1 MLPMNV
7 PALRVDSLAWYQD
20 SQGLRDAYTFKS
32 AFGDVVEAWMAHP
45 NDKGLIGIPRE
56 LAPPPTPEN
65 DCRSVGGVVDYTT
78 KLKFKA
84 RNMRQKAI
92 LAQARSIL
100 DNEES
105 FVLCAGTGTG
115 KTVLAGVMMSM
126 VNRKTI
132 IVVDQENIMQQW
144 IDMCKGILGLQEEE
158 IGIIQGDICQIKGKK
173 VVIAML
179 HSISKIGRYPEYVY
193 DEFGLAIFDEVHVC
207 AAEQF
212 KNAMY
217 LLKAKIRIGL
227 SATPYRKDGKHKLIF
242 GCLGEVRIKSEA
254 TPLVPKVIM
263 ANSPWVV
270 PKTVRINDYGMKEV
284 VKLPHSAG
292 KTMHV
297 NKALAR
303 CHERN
308 MMIGNFVK
316 QAYAAG
322 RNIVIFSDLKDYH
335 LDRIFDVLVSIG
347 IPSADIGR
355 YTGGMT
361 AKQREYGSTRRIC
374 LTTYKATAKA
384 VDCPWWDTAVLGTPR
399 SDVNQIAGRILRE
412 YEGKVCAKSDEAK
425 LKDDKGQPLYKV
437 PIIYDIVDADSN
449 VFKSY
454 FRGRLKYYEMQKSP
468 LSGNLGV
475 LSTCKLR

>member
-1 MLPMNV
+1 MLRMEQ
-7 PALRVDSLAWYQD
+7 PALKVDSLAWYND
-20 SQGLRDAYTFKS
+20 SQQLRDAYTFKS
-32 AFGDVVEAWMAHP
+32 SYGDIVAAWMPHP
-45 NDKGLIGIPRE
+45 SAKGLIGIPRM
-56 LAPPPTPEN
+56 LAPEPTPET
-65 DCRSVGGVVDYTT
+65 DFRADGEPIDYTA
-78 KLKFKA
+78 KLTFKP
-84 RNMRQKAI
+84 RNMNQKVI
-92 LAQARSIL
+92 VAQAIPMLRAK
-100 DNEES
+100 ES

-115 KTVLAGVMMSM
+115 KTVLAGRFMAE

-144 IDMCKGILGLQEEE
+144 IDMCKGILGLHDDE

-179 HSISKIGRYPEYVY
+179 HSVSKIGRYPEHVY
-193 DEFGLAIFDEVHVC
+193 NEFGMAIFDEVHVC
-207 AAEQF
+207 AADQF

-217 LLKAKIRIGL
+217 LIKARIRVGL
-227 SATPYRKDGKHKLIF
+227 SATPFRKDGKHKLIF
-242 GCLGEVRIKSEA
+242 GCLGEVRIRSDS
-254 TPLVPKVIM
+254 TPLVPKVLL
-263 ANSPWVV
+263 AKSPWKV
-270 PKTVRINDYGMKEV
+270 PNTVRVDDYGQKKV

-316 QAYAAG
+316 QAYTAG

-335 LDRIFDVLVSIG
+335 LNRIYDVLISIG

-361 AKQREYGSTRRIC
+361 QKQRDHGATRRIV

-384 VDCPWWDTAVLGTPR
+384 VDCPWWDTAVLATPR
-399 SDVNQIAGRILRE
+399 SDVNQICGRILRE
-412 YEGKVCAKSDEAK
+412 YEGKVCAKTPEAK
-425 LKDDKGQPLYKV
+425 EKGEDGNLKYKV
-437 PIIYDIVDADSN
+437 PIVYDIVDDDSH

-454 FRGRLKYYEMQKSP
+454 FRGRMKYYEIQKAP
-468 LSGNLGV
+468 ISGNIGL
-475 LSTCKLR
+475 LSICKR